1 MDQPRVAATV
11 LTGPLSTKLASF
23 VSFNF
28 YVISWDKHN
37 LLSVYCWRA
46 DECWRAVSAA
56 SAARARSADQGM
68 TILQQKKLELRRN
81 KNKKT
86 LEAKKWKKNF
96 SWSTIWNRVRRS
108 LEKNRNCFI
117 SLDSWLFR
125 QAWDRLYQ
133 NTLAFGSLLCWLE
146 KIIWFGSHE
155 IIWWQRNKG
164 LLTL

>member
-1 MDQPRVAATV
+1 MDQPRVAAIV

-28 YVISWDKHN
+28 FAISLDKHN

-86 LEAKKWKKNF
+86 LEAKK
-96 SWSTIWNRVRRS
+96 
-108 LEKNRNCFI
+108 
-117 SLDSWLFR
+117 
-125 QAWDRLYQ
+125 
-133 NTLAFGSLLCWLE
+133 
-146 KIIWFGSHE
+146 
-155 IIWWQRNKG
+155 
-164 LLTL
+164 